1 MKNNN
6 FLWFTLLILVTGCG
20 QAGQQSGTA
29 DSWHTGVKGLE
40 MNFMEGAPPKILYNE
55 GGPYTGVLELWNKGT
70 TKISTGNVYF
80 SGFDTGI
87 ITGITSPAI
96 IPGDLEPEE
105 TIETIEAITQ
115 YNHEGGYATMKEE
128 AVNVIYA
135 FPTGVLNT
143 KIKATALYPYETEFS
158 TDVCVDLK
166 PYAQTEKVC
175 NMAEKSVSGGQGAP
189 VAVTGIVPQAMV
201 DVIKYKVS
209 IKNAG
214 NGKVIKKS
222 SVNTAPSDLTIGDY
236 DTVNVKG
243 KPKLGNLEGSC
254 LPIEVRLVNGN
265 GFTFCTFS
273 EAPKEAY
280 VTRLDLKLEYGYMSS
295 TEIGVEVRGTQ

>member
-1 MKNNN
+1 MKKNNL
-6 FLWFTLLILVTGCG
+6 LWFTLLILITGCG

-40 MNFMEGAPPKILYNE
+40 MNFMEGAPPKILYNA

-70 TKISTGNVYF
+70 TTISSGNVYF

-87 ITGITSPAI
+87 ITGITSPAV
-96 IPGDLEPEE
+96 IPTDLEG
-105 TIETIEAITQ
+105 TGVTTIEAITQ
-115 YNHEGGYATMKEE
+115 YNHEGGHAVMKEE
-128 AVNVIYA
+128 AVRVVYA

-175 NMAEKSVSGGQGAP
+175 NMVEKSISGGQGAP

-201 DVIKYKVS
+201 NDIKYKVS
-209 IKNAG
+209 IKNSG
-214 NGKVIKKS
+214 NGRVIKKS
-222 SVNTAPSDLTIGDY
+222 SVNTAPSDLEISDY
-236 DTVNVKG
+236 DIVNVKG
-243 KPKLGNLEGSC
+243 KPKLGNIDGSC

-265 GFTFCTFS
+265 GFTFCTFTG
-273 EAPKEAY
+273 APTEAY
-280 VTRLDLKLEYGYMSS
+280 VTRLDLKLEYSYMSS
-295 TEIGVEVRGTQ
+295 TETAVEVKGIQS